1 METHASMH
9 TIKNRK
15 KELKQQINRFI
26 PIYRISKYIYI
37 CIQQKSSQA
46 NTQKHTHT
54 FISKID
60 VKLYIG
66 NE

>member
-37 CIQQKSSQA
+37 YVYNKRAHKQTHKSIRTHSFQK
-46 NTQKHTHT
+46 
-54 FISKID
+54 
-60 VKLYIG
+60 LM
-66 NE
+66 